1 MEACQR
7 VSLLPGIVPDRKTG
21 SSLQVSLADTAT
33 PEDNE
38 NSMTNKNDPGFQ
50 RARTD
55 QQKEVRKAIILDAAR
70 ELLETLSVREI
81 SLRELS
87 RKVDLSKANVVRYFE
102 TREAVFFTLLNQALD
117 DWLTDLR
124 AELSADLPGDGIDAT
139 SFARALASSIARRP
153 HICKLWSALGGELE
167 SNLSP
172 EAVRAFKLEHAQHQA
187 RLARICRE
195 FMPTLTNDNARDFTS
210 MFVVMIA
217 GLWPFASP
225 SASVQQ
231 ALRDPA
237 LAAARVDFV
246 ARLSHFL
253 TISVTG
259 FVASG
264 ARPDAS

>member
-1 MEACQR
+1 
-7 VSLLPGIVPDRKTG
+7 
-21 SSLQVSLADTAT
+21 
-33 PEDNE
+33 
-38 NSMTNKNDPGFQ
+38 MTNKTDPGFQ

-55 QQKEVRKAIILDAAR
+55 QQKEVRKTIILDAAR
-70 ELLETLSVREI
+70 ELLEALSVREI

-102 TREAVFFTLLNQALD
+102 TREAVFFTLLNQALE
-117 DWLTDLR
+117 DWLIDLP
-124 AELSADLPGDGIDAT
+124 AELSAELPGDGVDTA
-139 SFARALASSIARRP
+139 SFAKALARSIARRP
-153 HICKLWSALGGELE
+153 LICKLWSALGGELE

-172 EAVRAFKLEHAQHQA
+172 EAVRAFKLEHSEHQSQ
-187 RLARICRE
+187 LARIFRD
-195 FMPTLTNDNARDFTS
+195 FMPQVSSENARDFAS
-210 MFVVMIA
+210 IFVVMVA
-217 GLWPFASP
+217 GLWPFANP

-231 ALRDPA
+231 ALLDPA

-259 FVASG
+259 IVASD